1 MYQKI
6 ILVGRLGRDPEMRY
20 TADGSPV
27 TNFSMATDRK
37 WTGRDG
43 EKREETTW
51 WRISVWGKQAE
62 TVNEYLSKGRA
73 VLVEGRIAADPQTGG
88 PRIWTGQDGQPRAS
102 FEVRALSVR
111 FIGGRGDTA
120 ATPGAPAGDVP
131 AEGEISGDE
140 VPF

>member
-6 ILVGRLGRDPEMRY
+6 ILVGNLGRDPEMRY

-27 TNFSMATDRK
+27 TNFSMATSRK

-43 EKREETTW
+43 ERREETVW
-51 WRISVWGKQAE
+51 WRVSVWGKQAE
-62 TVNEYLSKGRA
+62 VVNEYLSKGRA
-73 VLVEGRIAADPQTGG
+73 VLVEGRMQVDSQTGG

-102 FEVRALSVR
+102 FEVNAQSVR
-111 FIGGRGDTA
+111 FVGGRGNTA
-120 ATPGAPAGDVP
+120 AVGGAPAGDMP